1 MDTPTIWAAKLD
13 EPRESELRPIAEG
26 RRGLR
31 AGDIMLFPNGRVVDD
46 LIKTIP
52 AGQQTTQKELRT
64 ALAKRFDADITCP
77 VTTRRSLH
85 TVVEAAYESAQSG
98 TPIDEVTPVWRVAD
112 LTPPMLKRLSFDP
125 DVLLAQRTREGL
137 PT

>member
-1 MDTPTIWAAKLD
+1 MEMTWAAKLD
-13 EPRESELRPIAEG
+13 EPRESELRPVEEG

-31 AGDIMLFPNGRVVDD
+31 AGDIMLYPNGRAVDD
-46 LIKTIP
+46 VIRTIP
-52 AGQQTTQKELRT
+52 AGHAKTQKELRS
-64 ALAKRFDADITCP
+64 ALAERHAADITCP
-77 VTTRRSLH
+77 VTTRHALH

-98 TPIDEVTPVWRVAD
+98 TPLDQVTPVWRVAD
-112 LTPPMLKRLSFDP
+112 LTAPMLKRLSFDP